1 MDDRE
6 RQLRA
11 LYAAFNDRDLERALG
26 GMTDDVDWPNGWEGG
41 RVLGRDAVAAYW
53 RRQWAA
59 IDPHVEPLSIT
70 DDGATVSVEVQ
81 QTVRDLNGNQL
92 ADDVVV
98 HRYVLRDGLI
108 ARMDIEEPG

>member
-1 MDDRE
+1 M
-6 RQLRA
+6 
-11 LYAAFNDRDLERALG
+11 YAAFNDRDIERALA

-53 RRQWAA
+53 TRQWAA
-59 IDPHVEPLSIT
+59 IDPRVEPVSIAGE
-70 DDGATVSVEVQ
+70 DDGSVAVEVR
-81 QTVRDLNGNQL
+81 QTVRDLAGNQL
-92 ADDVVV
+92 AEEVVV